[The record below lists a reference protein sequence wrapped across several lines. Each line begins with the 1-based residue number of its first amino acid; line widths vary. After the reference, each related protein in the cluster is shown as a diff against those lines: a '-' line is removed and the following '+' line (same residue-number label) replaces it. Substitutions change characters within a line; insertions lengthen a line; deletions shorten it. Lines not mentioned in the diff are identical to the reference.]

1 MKILIVQHSTN
12 IAGRIYCIANSLV
25 DQGHEVH
32 FVLWDLP
39 YNIKIKTILKQI
51 LTSFSSSQYTYGK
64 FKVYKFRR
72 LPYFW
77 PYINGF
83 FFSYQVKKLYKSLGA
98 DIIISETFTNETKMP
113 KSLPYIYDLADDY
126 AGPADIYGGPFYRFA
141 FKLLGIRKVMEAQ
154 CKEALAVTVVSES
167 LYRYA
172 KQFNPKVYKVHNGV
186 DGEIVSRI
194 NSLKAKPKNKYSM
207 IYVTGFGP
215 WSRPI
220 ETMQAVIKLRKKYP
234 RLQLTLIGR
243 GTESKRIKAF
253 ISEKKVESFI
263 HYLGYVSD
271 RNELFTLINESSIGL
286 SISQKNSWR
295 DAAQPIKVLE
305 YSALGKKVVSTD
317 LDEVKALNFPN
328 VFMFTDKGKST
339 VESAMIKA
347 LEYTPKKDEY
357 KSTSEFVLS
366 NYSWDKSARQLA
378 ELAKSLKRDITT

>member
-25 DQGHEVH
+25 EQGHEVH

-39 YNIKIKTILKQI
+39 YNIKFKLILKQI
-51 LTSFSSSQYTYGK
+51 LTSFSSCQYTYGK
-64 FKVYKFRR
+64 FKVYKFRH

-83 FFSYQVKKLYKSLGA
+83 FFSYQLRKLHKTLNP
-98 DIIISETFTNETKMP
+98 DIVISETFTNETRMP
-113 KSLPYIYDLADDY
+113 KGMPYIYDLADDY
-126 AGPADIYGGPFYRFA
+126 AGPADIYGGRIYKLA
-141 FKLLGIRKVMEAQ
+141 FKLLGIRKVMAAQ

-167 LYRYA
+167 LYKYA
-172 KQFNPKVYKVHNGV
+172 KQFNSKVYKVHNGV

-194 NSLKAKPKNKYSM
+194 NSMNTKPKNKYSM
-207 IYVTGFGP
+207 VYVTGFGP

-220 ETMQAVIKLRKKYP
+220 ETMMTVVKLKKKYP
-234 RLQLTLIGR
+234 RLQLTLIGK
-243 GTESKRIKAF
+243 GTESERIKAF
-253 ISEKKVESFI
+253 IEEKKVESFI
-263 HYLGYVSD
+263 HYLGYVGD
-271 RNELFTLINESSIGL
+271 RNELFTLINDHSIGL

-328 VFMFTDKGKST
+328 VFMFTDKGRNT
-339 VESAMIKA
+339 VESAMVKA

-357 KSTSEFVLS
+357 KLTSEYVLR
-366 NYSWDKSARQLA
+366 NYSWDESARQLV
-378 ELAKSLKRDITT
+378 ELARSLQREKK

>member
-12 IAGRIYCIANSLV
+12 IAGRIYGIANSLV

-39 YNIKIKTILKQI
+39 YNIKINVILKQI
-51 LTSFSSSQYTYGK
+51 FTSFSSLQYTYGK
-64 FKVYKFRR
+64 FKVYKFRH

-77 PYINGF
+77 PYINGI
-83 FFSYQVKKLYKSLGA
+83 FFSYQVKKLYRSIGA

-113 KSLPYIYDLADDY
+113 KGLPYIYDLADDY

-141 FKLLGIRKVMEAQ
+141 FKLLGIRKVMETQ

-167 LYRYA
+167 LYKYA
-172 KQFNPKVYKVHNGV
+172 KQFNPKVYKIHNGV
-186 DGEIVSRI
+186 DGDIVSRL
-194 NSLKAKPKNKYSM
+194 NSLKTKPKNKFSM

-220 ETMQAVIKLRKKYP
+220 ETMKAVIKLKEKYP
-234 RLQLTLIGR
+234 QIQLTLIGR
-243 GTESKRIKAF
+243 GTESARIKAF
-253 ISEKKVESFI
+253 IAERKVDSFI

-271 RNELFTLINESSIGL
+271 RNELFSLINESSIGL

-328 VFMFTDKGKST
+328 VFTFTDKGKST

-357 KSTSEFVLS
+357 KSTSDFVIH
-366 NYSWDKSARQLA
+366 NYSWGKSARQLV
-378 ELAKSLKRDITT
+378 ELAKSLRND